1 MEFDIRYVQGH
12 VEVYDGDGRFRFSA
26 DTAREAGE
34 GLGGPGGPP
43 GPAGGGK
50 R

>member
-26 DTAREAGE
+26 DTARGAREE
-34 GLGGPGGPP
+34 LEELLGRPG
-43 GPAGGGK
+43 AHWAA
-50 R
+50 